1 VNRWYARVFGG
12 GRGGLVGGDFRG
24 RRTVAGPCRVM
35 ASAGW
40 PVLGGS
46 NEYSGRPN
54 RIGEV
59 EDDR

>member
-1 VNRWYARVFGG
+1 VGVRERAWWSWSGATL
-12 GRGGLVGGDFRG
+12 GLENHHGVSVGLSS
-24 RRTVAGPCRVM
+24 
-35 ASAGW
+35 SAGW

-54 RIGEV
+54 QFGEV